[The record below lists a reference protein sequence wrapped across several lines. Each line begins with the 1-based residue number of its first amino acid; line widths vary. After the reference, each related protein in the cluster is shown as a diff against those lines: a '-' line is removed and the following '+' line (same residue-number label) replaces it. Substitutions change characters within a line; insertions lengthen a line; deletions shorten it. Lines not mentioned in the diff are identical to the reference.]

1 MTLSEYLAG
10 NGITYREF
18 AATLGRDSAEVW
30 RWAKG
35 QRTPDLR
42 TAIQIEALTAGA
54 VQPASFVTGNAV

>member
-18 AATLGRDSAEVW
+18 ASTLGRDSAEVW

-42 TAIQIEALTAGA
+42 TAIRIETATGGA
-54 VQPASFVTGNAV
+54 VKPASFVSSAAA